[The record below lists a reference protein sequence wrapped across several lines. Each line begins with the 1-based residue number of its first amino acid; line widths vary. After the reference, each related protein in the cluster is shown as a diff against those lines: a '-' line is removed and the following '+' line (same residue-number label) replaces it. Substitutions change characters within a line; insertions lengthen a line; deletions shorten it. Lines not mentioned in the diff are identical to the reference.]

1 VRSAARR
8 RAARSVGLGYVPRGA
23 VARPTRR
30 AGLRLAGFVY
40 GTIIVLAVIVEGAFE
55 HPFDPGEVAEVAAA
69 TCLVLWVAHVYAHAL
84 ATSVTQERHL
94 SRRMLWSTA
103 RLEAPIVEAALLPV
117 VVLVLGAIGLLSAEV
132 SLWVCLGVGLAILAV
147 EGVAFARA
155 EQLGRLASFGVVGVN
170 IVLGLVLVSLKV
182 FVAH

>member
-1 VRSAARR
+1 MRSRARR
-8 RAARSVGLGYVPRGA
+8 TVARSVGLGYVPQD
-23 VARPTRR
+23 PTRRVPRR

-69 TCLVLWVAHVYAHAL
+69 TCLVLWVAHVYSHAL
-84 ATSVTQERHL
+84 ATSVAQERHL
-94 SRRMLWSTA
+94 SRRMLWTTA
-103 RLEAPIVEAALLPV
+103 RLEAPIVEAAMLPV
-117 VVLVLGAIGLLSAEV
+117 VVLVLGAIGLLPAEL
-132 SLWVCLGVGLAILAV
+132 SLWLCLGVGLAILVV

-155 EQLGRLASFGVVGVN
+155 EALGRLASFGVVAAN